1 MAMVGY
7 AAPCVLL
14 ANLIASLSGPSAS
27 LYLWSS
33 TKPAPYML
41 AYRMRAPGSAALAT
55 IHALTTFFFAVAMS
69 PRRNAAIPCSPL
81 ASRAIGEQG
90 IAAFLLGD
98 IATAKK
104 KVVKAWMVAKAAD
117 PGARI
122 RYASMYGAGLVE
134 LHKYNEALGP
144 LNEAI
149 KFAN

>member
-69 PRRNAAIPCSPL
+69 PRRNAAIPCSPIAL
-81 ASRAIGEQG
+81 DANGAGGAPKLPPLPKSSAPFQSRSSLRASRGLSEREAVSQAHAPQAVPGHASAMQFGQES
-90 IAAFLLGD
+90 LL
-98 IATAKK
+98 
-104 KVVKAWMVAKAAD
+104 
-117 PGARI
+117 RI
-122 RYASMYGAGLVE
+122 RCV
-134 LHKYNEALGP
+134 P
-144 LNEAI
+144 
-149 KFAN
+149 